1 LTLLPRTL
9 FWRAFAAQMLLIV
22 VSFTLVIIVLS
33 RDQARTSAVNMA
45 AIWVPALREA
55 LDRPDPSAAELT
67 IRVVRDVTLLQRAP
81 PPGAHDPWGSPRFDA
96 LRTALAQQ
104 GVPVQR
110 IVVSGVT
117 DNSVTW
123 LQVQSGPPARWIG
136 VVSNLEGEDI
146 PGRMIGLSLAGLA
159 LAALSAAALSRMVAR
174 PAQQLAHAVEAFGQ
188 GQPLPQVPSHAP
200 DEIQSLVRTVAH
212 TFEQRREL
220 DDQRSLML
228 AGLSHDIRSPLAR
241 IRLAA
246 ELLPA
251 AGPDTCDLKQRIEHN
266 VTLVDRLVG
275 SFADFVRAE
284 QAPLDPQVDIGHL
297 ARQAAQSFGLPAN
310 SVTVHG
316 QPLVA
321 GNADLLRRA
330 LDNLL
335 DNALRYGA
343 APVTISVT
351 PQAREVQL
359 AVCNAGEPVD
369 EADLARLRQ
378 PFERGERHR
387 ATPGSGLGLAIVER
401 VARLH
406 GGRFEL
412 TATANP
418 PGTRA
423 CLVLPHSEAANRC

>member
-1 LTLLPRTL
+1 MTLLPRTL

-22 VSFTLVIIVLS
+22 VSITLVITVIS
-33 RDQARTSAVNMA
+33 RDQARTSAETMA
-45 AIWVPALREA
+45 AVWAPALREA
-55 LDRPDPSAAELT
+55 LDRPEPAAEDLNV
-67 IRVVRDVTLLQRAP
+67 RVVRDVTLLQRAP
-81 PPGAHDPWGSPRFDA
+81 PAGAHDPWGSPRFEA
-96 LRTALAQQ
+96 LRTVLRQQ

-123 LQVQSGPPARWIG
+123 LQVQTGPPPRWIG
-136 VVSNLEGEDI
+136 VVSNLEGEDV
-146 PGRMIGLSLAGLA
+146 PARMIGLSLAGLL

-174 PAQQLAHAVEAFGQ
+174 PAQQLARAVEAFGQ
-188 GQPLPQVPSHAP
+188 GQPLPSVPSHAP

-246 ELLPA
+246 ELLPI
-251 AGPDTCDLKQRIEHN
+251 GDGETRDLKQRIEDN
-266 VTLVDRLVG
+266 VTRVDRLVG

-284 QAPLDPQVDIGHL
+284 QAVLDQQVDIGSL
-297 ARQAAQSFGLPAN
+297 ARQAAESFGLPATC
-310 SVTVHG
+310 VTVQG
-316 QPLVA
+316 EPLVA

-335 DNALRYGA
+335 DNALRYGK

-351 PQAREVQL
+351 PQGRELRL

-369 EADLARLRQ
+369 ASELERLRQ

-387 ATPGSGLGLAIVER
+387 AKPGSGLGLAIVER

-412 TATANP
+412 AATQDRA
-418 PGTRA
+418 GTSA
-423 CLVLPHSEAANRC
+423 CLVLPGCDAFKP